1 MTWETRRRIKM
12 SGQDLTVLIGTMDDE
27 AVEQVLALFADMELI
42 VSSPPKTGLVMLTV
56 KDSFETGFHLGEVL
70 VTRASVVFRD
80 WEGFGMVSGEAPR
93 RALARAA
100 ADAVFRC
107 PEATGIKNN
116 LRACLLKEK
125 LMEKK
130 RLAESAALIGA
141 TRVNFDLMPG
151 A

>member
-1 MTWETRRRIKM
+1 M
-12 SGQDLTVLIGTMDDE
+12 SYEDLTVVINSMDDE
-27 AVEQVLALFADMELI
+27 AVEQVLLLFAGMELI

-56 KDSFETGFHLGEVL
+56 KDSFETDFHLGEVL
-70 VTRASVVFRD
+70 VTRAGIVFQG

-107 PEATGIKNN
+107 PEATGIQDN
-116 LRACLLKEK
+116 LQACLQKEE
-125 LMEKK
+125 LMQKK
-130 RLAESAALIGA
+130 RLAESAALIAA